1 MDLRESS
8 VCLGIRKFPTL
19 ESPCNWCDTDLKNR
33 CSMSTWIYGICS
45 SFWLRAAMISGGQR
59 GCQLNEASMERAF
72 SVESDAY
79 TMHWS
84 LGLTK
89 WQGTFVLLVRGWRIS
104 IVIGRTSSHRGSLNR
119 GSTEGIDSFEL
130 AFFRK
135 HQLIVKKKKQLCF
148 ETFQL
153 YLNKNITTN
162 IIFLFSCHDLVDAD
176 LNYLREGRGS

>member
-1 MDLRESS
+1 M
-8 VCLGIRKFPTL
+8 
-19 ESPCNWCDTDLKNR
+19 
-33 CSMSTWIYGICS
+33 
-45 SFWLRAAMISGGQR
+45 
-59 GCQLNEASMERAF
+59 NEASMEQAF

-84 LGLTK
+84 LSLTK
-89 WQGTFVLLVRGWRIS
+89 WQGTFVLLVWGWRIS

-130 AFFRK
+130 AFFRE

-162 IIFLFSCHDLVDAD
+162 IMFLFSCHDLVDAD
-176 LNYLREGRGS
+176 LNYLREGRDPRKKTWHWININHDECIFCKVSFLMWHNRC